1 MPRTTVYNKDLTE
14 KYEKIN
20 RKNKKLLDDFIDYCH
35 SMDKTELTIKNYKS
49 QIKIFL
55 CWNKKFNKDT
65 FFCDLQRKDFLTF
78 FGYAR
83 TELKVS
89 PARIYSFKAAL
100 SSFSTAIEIL
110 YEKKYKNFRN
120 LVRDLPSIPQAPVR
134 EKTILSVE
142 QVQEMINFF
151 VEKEDYQIACYLAL
165 LCSSGCRVSEAI
177 QMKASFFDEKH
188 EVFGGLMYLTDKIR
202 TKGKGSI
209 GKVIGRYVIKSSF
222 KPYFDLWQ
230 KQREK
235 LGVKTDYL
243 FIKIT
248 SQEPADISTAN
259 FFVSKINKQF
269 NCDFYNHCA
278 RHFMVSQLKRL
289 GLTTEDIKEVMKWSD
304 VKMVEIYDD
313 SSSEERIH
321 NVFTKLEKRQ
331 KEAEGEK
338 ND

>member
-1 MPRTTVYNKDLTE
+1 
-14 KYEKIN
+14 
-20 RKNKKLLDDFIDYCH
+20 
-35 SMDKTELTIKNYKS
+35 
-49 QIKIFL
+49 
-55 CWNKKFNKDT
+55 
-65 FFCDLQRKDFLTF
+65 
-78 FGYAR
+78 
-83 TELKVS
+83 
-89 PARIYSFKAAL
+89 
-100 SSFSTAIEIL
+100 
-110 YEKKYKNFRN
+110 
-120 LVRDLPSIPQAPVR
+120 
-134 EKTILSVE
+134 
-142 QVQEMINFF
+142 
-151 VEKEDYQIACYLAL
+151 
-165 LCSSGCRVSEAI
+165 
-177 QMKASFFDEKH
+177 
-188 EVFGGLMYLTDKIR
+188 MYLTDKIR

-209 GKVIGRYVIKSSF
+209 GKVIGRYVIKSTF

-331 KEAEGEK
+331 KEAEGEE

>member
-1 MPRTTVYNKDLTE
+1 M
-14 KYEKIN
+14 
-20 RKNKKLLDDFIDYCH
+20 ID
-35 SMDKTELTIKNYKS
+35 
-49 QIKIFL
+49 
-55 CWNKKFNKDT
+55 
-65 FFCDLQRKDFLTF
+65 
-78 FGYAR
+78 
-83 TELKVS
+83 
-89 PARIYSFKAAL
+89 
-100 SSFSTAIEIL
+100 
-110 YEKKYKNFRN
+110 
-120 LVRDLPSIPQAPVR
+120 
-134 EKTILSVE
+134 
-142 QVQEMINFF
+142 FF

-177 QMKASFFDEKH
+177 QMKASFFNEKH

-209 GKVIGRYVIKSSF
+209 GKVIGRYVIKSTF

-248 SQEPADISTAN
+248 SQEPADISTTN

-278 RHFMVSQLKRL
+278 RHFMVSQLKGL

-313 SSSEERIH
+313 SSSEERIQ
-321 NVFTKLEKRQ
+321 NVFAKLEKRQ
-331 KEAEGEK
+331 KEAEGEE